1 MYYCNKNKRV
11 VLSVILVFLCGI
23 NYICGEKKADQK
35 GKATKQIS
43 ATKFGAGTR
52 ELNQERRKRVNRN
65 FVLHF
70 ENLCETRIMAS
81 NFSYLKGVRTR
92 YIYILEKE
100 IQCGSDI
107 LASDLE
113 LIDKTI
119 LILSVN
125 KCVERLQLYCD
136 KVENQ
141 TDKLAEAIGN
151 KDTDLSEQLVTENA
165 SICDKAMEYAI
176 NLKQLKDEI
185 NLTKTEA
192 AETMEKVGMSHIVE
206 LQKQMN
212 AIVGD
217 QMRQQHDF
225 LEKQDKK
232 EKELATTVKLPKI
245 EIMTFSGNKLKWI
258 EFWDSF
264 ESAIHNNKK
273 LSNIEKF
280 NYLKSKVIGEARSAI
295 SELTLSN
302 ENYIIAVDILRDRFG
317 NSQEVIDLH
326 YNKMITLQPAFNRTC
341 SLRSLLDTMETHIRS
356 LEVLKQDINQDVF
369 VSMIRSKLP
378 EEVRLQLEILNG
390 AKNKWT
396 VESLRAKL
404 HEYVTAR
411 EHAEKKGHQ
420 TDGAFQRS
428 GQFRSEGKQRFGPTR
443 NGRNSHQRSEGRTFF
458 SSNTS
463 MRQTASGGVKSHTGS
478 AEALVAN
485 TKQSSVT
492 RYYDQCRYCEQ
503 RHWSDECPKYR
514 TVEERKRQL
523 KDSCYKCLKTGH
535 MSKDCKRSKA
545 CVHCGEVNSHHRSLC
560 PKKYKASVSNAHLI
574 EETDEFKEVSVCAK
588 ENVLVSS
595 GEMVLMQTA
604 KAETMNPNKHKSD
617 QVRILLDSGSQRT
630 YVTETLAEK
639 LQLTRES
646 EEEIKLV
653 TFMSDRQ

>member
-1 MYYCNKNKRV
+1 M
-11 VLSVILVFLCGI
+11 
-23 NYICGEKKADQK
+23 
-35 GKATKQIS
+35 
-43 ATKFGAGTR
+43 
-52 ELNQERRKRVNRN
+52 
-65 FVLHF
+65 
-70 ENLCETRIMAS
+70 
-81 NFSYLKGVRTR
+81 
-92 YIYILEKE
+92 
-100 IQCGSDI
+100 
-107 LASDLE
+107 
-113 LIDKTI
+113 
-119 LILSVN
+119 
-125 KCVERLQLYCD
+125 
-136 KVENQ
+136 
-141 TDKLAEAIGN
+141 
-151 KDTDLSEQLVTENA
+151 
-165 SICDKAMEYAI
+165 
-176 NLKQLKDEI
+176 
-185 NLTKTEA
+185 
-192 AETMEKVGMSHIVE
+192 
-206 LQKQMN
+206 
-212 AIVGD
+212 
-217 QMRQQHDF
+217 
-225 LEKQDKK
+225 
-232 EKELATTVKLPKI
+232 KLPKI
-245 EIMTFSGNKLKWI
+245 EIKTFSGNKLKWI

-295 SELTLSN
+295 SGLTLSN
-302 ENYIIAVDILRDRFG
+302 ENYIIAADILRDRFG

-463 MRQTASGGVKSHTGS
+463 MRQTASGGVKPHTGS

-485 TKQSSVT
+485 TKQSSET

-574 EETDEFKEVSVCAK
+574 EETDELKEVSVCAE

-604 KAETMNPNKHKSD
+604 KAEIMNPNKHKSD

-639 LQLTRES
+639 LQHTREN

-653 TFMSDRQ
+653 TFMSDRPQTVKTTQTKLSIILNNGQHLDISANIVPVISGTVQRKVLKLFPSKNLDHLVRSLEMADTIPLETESSAVKLLIGSDYYLDIILSQKIEVQPGLYLLASKFGWILTGRTSEADSPINESNMLILTYGTNATKTNVFTGLDDATASKPDLEDFWNTESIGVYDNPKNYKRRICDEKL